1 MCVNRCMCVV
11 LSHTNQG
18 LPALFC
24 RLMKSVAAATNSSS
38 QVSMRFLVSGPVSS
52 IFCLPTLPQRGMLG
66 RIVLV
71 GRPGMDDAARAEVLR
86 GSSGSPSPSDS
97 RPSPALPRR

>member
-1 MCVNRCMCVV
+1 MVF
-11 LSHTNQG
+11 SHTKNG

-38 QVSMRFLVSGPVSS
+38 QVSIRFLVSGPVSS
-52 IFCLPTLPQRGMLG
+52 IFCLPTLPQRG
-66 RIVLV
+66 ISV
-71 GRPGMDDAARAEVLR
+71 
-86 GSSGSPSPSDS
+86 GSSLSVAQEWITPRGPKFFLKFGKSFSEDS